1 MSVLPEDLAIF
12 SLDFG
17 TIVLGA
23 NQIKIRR
30 KTPSGSL
37 FLKDVKGQLLLDTF
51 GNNKYKVKPGPLME
65 RLGHFNDVHVK
76 YNNNWDT
83 LLTEAKKTIKMS
95 SAKPAKQT
103 SDDSVIGSKF
113 TGSKFT
119 TSSHYETI
127 TGKLP
132 PTSWSRLKILSAL
145 VKQHYSNKQLRL
157 LADYADVDSRI
168 TTTEILRTKLADHFD
183 LYG

>member
-12 SLDFG
+12 SLGFG

-95 SAKPAKQT
+95 STKPAKPAKQT
-103 SDDSVIGSKF
+103 IQKSPS
-113 TGSKFT
+113 T
-119 TSSHYETI
+119 
-127 TGKLP
+127 
-132 PTSWSRLKILSAL
+132 PTKKPTNNQPKKSPAFHVEFDLTEI
-145 VKQHYSNKQLRL
+145 QLRNL
-157 LADYADVDSRI
+157 CDNASIRHNHIKKSSTLAS
-168 TTTEILRTKLADHFD
+168 KLATH
-183 LYG
+183 YTPN